1 MKPEKDLEERIQY
14 LEKKTLYLSITLLV
28 VTIIYSYVLT
38 DCLYH
43 YLQVRSYLQ
52 QIDQAILELGSAFD
66 HLDQTILEL
75 GPVLDE
81 LLNYLK

>member
-1 MKPEKDLEERIQY
+1 MKPEESLEKRIQC

-38 DCLYH
+38 ECLYH
-43 YLQVRSYLQ
+43 YLQVRSYLHRIEQ
-52 QIDQAILELGSAFD
+52 VMIK
-66 HLDQTILEL
+66 L

-81 LLNYLK
+81 LLNYLN